1 MKVSRKSNPS
11 SRAIPAEAYEAYLKG
26 RFFWNKRT
34 EVDVTKAIKYFEQ
47 ATQIDASYAA
57 AYAGIAECYIV
68 LNGYRILPP
77 TEAYPKVRVAAQKA
91 LELDET
97 LSEAHL
103 ALASLK
109 WEYEWD
115 SDGAEREYRRA
126 IELNPNSATAHQ
138 WYAEKLA
145 ATGRQVEAVAEMK
158 RAQELD
164 PVSLA
169 VGVVHG
175 WVFYIGRQYDR
186 AIEQYRKTLE
196 MDPSFPMG
204 HLYLGKALI
213 QKGDLE
219 GGLRECQEAA
229 RLADNHPFQ
238 LTWLAY
244 ANGMAGNK
252 SEALRLL
259 HQVEAVAQQS
269 YVASH
274 DIAAVHVSIGERSE
288 AVALL
293 NKAYEERFYSVLLMR
308 IEPEFE
314 PLRNDPGFERLVEM
328 VSSRP
333 LRNLP

>member
-1 MKVSRKSNPS
+1 M
-11 SRAIPAEAYEAYLKG
+11 
-26 RFFWNKRT
+26 
-34 EVDVTKAIKYFEQ
+34 
-47 ATQIDASYAA
+47 QIDPTYAE
-57 AYAGIAECYIV
+57 AYAGIAASYIV
-68 LNGYRILPP
+68 LHGYRILPP
-77 TEAYPKVRVAAQKA
+77 TEAYPRVRVAAQKA

-103 ALASLK
+103 ALGTLK

-126 IELNPNSATAHQ
+126 IELNPNNATAHQ

-145 ATGRQVEAVAEMK
+145 ATGRQDEALAEMR

-175 WVFYIGRQYDR
+175 RVFYIGRQYDR

-196 MDPSFPMG
+196 MDPTFPMG
-204 HLYLGKALI
+204 HLSLGRALI

-219 GGLRECQEAA
+219 GGLRECQQAA
-229 RLADNHPFQ
+229 RLAGNHPFE

-252 SEALRLL
+252 SETLRLL

-269 YVASH
+269 YVASY
-274 DIAAVHVSIGERSE
+274 DIAAVHVSIGESSE

-293 NKAYEERFYSVLLMR
+293 NKAYEERFYSLLLMR

-314 PLRNDPGFERLVEM
+314 PLRNDPGFERLVKL

-333 LRNLP
+333 QRNLP